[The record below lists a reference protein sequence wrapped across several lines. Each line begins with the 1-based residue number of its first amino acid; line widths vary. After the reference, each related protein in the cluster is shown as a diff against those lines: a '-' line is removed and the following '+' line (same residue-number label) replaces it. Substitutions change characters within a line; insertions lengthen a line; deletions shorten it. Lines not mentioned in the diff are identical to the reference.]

1 MVPGL
6 APAWEIYL
14 IPFPTPSF
22 KTPNTMIRIA
32 WMEWEEGRLKREEAK
47 EIPPVLPPS
56 VFLIYT
62 GLVYRLMNE
71 EFAL

>member
-6 APAWEIYL
+6 VPARETYL
-14 IPFPTPSF
+14 ISFPTPCF

-32 WMEWEEGRLKREEAK
+32 LMKREEGRLKREEAK

-56 VFLIYT
+56 VFLIYP
-62 GLVYRLMNE
+62 GLVYHLMNE

>member
-1 MVPGL
+1 
-6 APAWEIYL
+6 
-14 IPFPTPSF
+14 
-22 KTPNTMIRIA
+22 MIRIA
-32 WMEWEEGRLKREEAK
+32 LMEWEEGRLKREEAK